1 LDQKPLHNSL
11 KDLHYSHIDIKPL
24 ILHGVLPTR
33 GFLKTIM
40 DYRIKVKADK
50 IPPFN
55 KLFIINQIWKFV
67 LPDLLP

>member
-1 LDQKPLHNSL
+1 MGYYPQE
-11 KDLHYSHIDIKPL
+11 
-24 ILHGVLPTR
+24 
-33 GFLKTIM
+33 FFFKTIM